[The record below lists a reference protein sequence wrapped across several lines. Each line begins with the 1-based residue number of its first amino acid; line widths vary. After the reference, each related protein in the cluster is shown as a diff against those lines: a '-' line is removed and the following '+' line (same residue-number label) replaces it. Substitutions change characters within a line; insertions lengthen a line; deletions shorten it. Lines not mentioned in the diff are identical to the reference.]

1 MLPSIPVPI
10 PWDGHGNRSQ
20 VPVLPVRSQGGKK
33 GKKIEKKELGGEGG
47 EKTEP
52 GPNSPLQGSQ
62 RRDGGDPLE
71 LLKGVLVYMY
81 LYNSRG
87 WAQRGYI
94 IYTHTY
100 RHTGLVA
107 GKTDVSASS

>member
-1 MLPSIPVPI
+1 M
-10 PWDGHGNRSQ
+10 
-20 VPVLPVRSQGGKK
+20 LPVRSQGGKK
-33 GKKIEKKELGGEGG
+33 GKKIGKKKKEELGDEGG
-47 EKTEP
+47 REDRARTKLTAP
-52 GPNSPLQGSQ
+52 GITAV
-62 RRDGGDPLE
+62 RRQDGGDPLE

-87 WAQRGYI
+87 WAQQGYI

-107 GKTDVSASS
+107 GKTDVGASS